1 MLQVSTAACPDFCL
15 CHLVPHSAERAVS
28 GIHKLLRTGEFA
40 TALASRVLEVAHG
53 LFVFAGRNVGT
64 RYSWVPDLFCSWV
77 PDPLYSWVPD
87 PPYSWVLETPP
98 PIHGYPTPLFMGT
111 RPPYSWVL
119 DPTYSWVPDP
129 PIHGYPTP
137 HPTPSSLT
145 DRVWSLWTLRL
156 SQPWNRRHTSE

>member
-64 RYSWVPDLFCSWV
+64 RYSWVPDPFYSWV

-87 PPYSWVLETPP
+87 PPYSWVLEPPPPFMGTRPPYSWVPDPPIHGYLTP
-98 PIHGYPTPLFMGT
+98 PIHGYPTPLFMGI
-111 RPPYSWVL
+111 RPP
-119 DPTYSWVPDP
+119 TP
-129 PIHGYPTP
+129 PPRP
-137 HPTPSSLT
+137 
-145 DRVWSLWTLRL
+145 
-156 SQPWNRRHTSE
+156 